1 MLKVCKEEIMPQ
13 EDGCFLMKN
22 VLQILYKKCEG
33 IESAKTGA
41 LMLLETFVK
50 EGLFDQEQVLQF
62 MEDQF
67 SMFTEERL
75 FKIRRPFLKCLVTV
89 SKHLT

>member
-1 MLKVCKEEIMPQ
+1 MLKVCKEVIMPR
-13 EDGCFLMKN
+13 EDGCFLMTN

-62 MEDQF
+62 MVELHEVQQWEHQ
-67 SMFTEERL
+67 EE
-75 FKIRRPFLKCLVTV
+75 
-89 SKHLT
+89 

>member
-62 MEDQF
+62 MVELHELQQLEHQ
-67 SMFTEERL
+67 EE
-75 FKIRRPFLKCLVTV
+75 
-89 SKHLT
+89 

>member
-1 MLKVCKEEIMPQ
+1 MLKVCKEDILSR
-13 EDGCFLMKN
+13 EDGCFLMHN

-50 EGLFDQEQVLQF
+50 EGLFGEEEVLHF
-62 MEDQF
+62 MED
-67 SMFTEERL
+67 
-75 FKIRRPFLKCLVTV
+75 
-89 SKHLT
+89 